1 MTHKGM
7 SAGLLLA
14 GLLLANAI
22 AMAADGSDRYITRKL
37 IDSPDGYSLT
47 VPKLGRFKVLKA
59 YSPAHPELQCK
70 VEARSLAR
78 QLQKGFDKGRWQHV
92 PGVKVTVELKLHIAN
107 GPDGKEFLCS
117 GGGTGCKVEV
127 EVEELMAR

>member
-1 MTHKGM
+1 MSHKGM
-7 SAGLLLA
+7 YAGLLMTGLLLA
-14 GLLLANAI
+14 GSTSL
-22 AMAADGSDRYITRKL
+22 AADGTDRFITQQM
-37 IDSPDGYSLT
+37 IDAREGYPLT

-59 YSPAHPELQCK
+59 YSPAHPERQCK
-70 VEARSLAR
+70 VESRSLAR
-78 QLQKGFDKGRWQHV
+78 QLQKGFDMGRWQQT

-127 EVEELMAR
+127 EVEGLMAH